1 MATNTKTN
9 TYQLHLKGFVGG
21 YDFDADY
28 VDYVLSKHKD
38 TEVNVLIDSLGGQSS
53 TALSIFS
60 AFKLHGNVN
69 VHFVGMNASAATIAS
84 LGAKHI
90 TMDSSAMYLV
100 HKCSIGFF
108 EWGQLNSDGLQAL
121 IANIEHQK
129 ADLDKLDANIAQ
141 MYATRCKKEPE
152 ALLAL
157 MKEGGWLTAKEALEW
172 GFVDELTDYADES
185 APVLTDTMACA
196 MSAAG
201 IPIPNM
207 PTMHLTAQEQS
218 AFTKFLGALGQLFSN
233 QKIQSTNNSTQTP
246 MKKIFKSICAILTCE
261 HLMSNEGK
269 ITLSD
274 AQMENIESAIS
285 ADKQS
290 ISDLNAQITAL
301 KSEKQSLTDANTQLQ
316 AEVATLKQKPGDTTA
331 HVVNDKHTDQPAEK
345 SEAEQYFESRANAQ
359 SLFDSLP

>member
-1 MATNTKTN
+1 
-9 TYQLHLKGFVGG
+9 
-21 YDFDADY
+21 
-28 VDYVLSKHKD
+28 
-38 TEVNVLIDSLGGQSS
+38 
-53 TALSIFS
+53 
-60 AFKLHGNVN
+60 
-69 VHFVGMNASAATIAS
+69 
-84 LGAKHI
+84 
-90 TMDSSAMYLV
+90 
-100 HKCSIGFF
+100 
-108 EWGQLNSDGLQAL
+108 
-121 IANIEHQK
+121 
-129 ADLDKLDANIAQ
+129 

-152 ALLAL
+152 ALLDL

-269 ITLSD
+269 ITLSY
-274 AQMENIESAIS
+274 AQMEDIESAIS
-285 ADKQS
+285 ADKQT
-290 ISDLNAQITAL
+290 ISDLNAQITTL

>member
-1 MATNTKTN
+1 
-9 TYQLHLKGFVGG
+9 
-21 YDFDADY
+21 
-28 VDYVLSKHKD
+28 
-38 TEVNVLIDSLGGQSS
+38 
-53 TALSIFS
+53 
-60 AFKLHGNVN
+60 
-69 VHFVGMNASAATIAS
+69 
-84 LGAKHI
+84 
-90 TMDSSAMYLV
+90 
-100 HKCSIGFF
+100 
-108 EWGQLNSDGLQAL
+108 
-121 IANIEHQK
+121 
-129 ADLDKLDANIAQ
+129 
-141 MYATRCKKEPE
+141 
-152 ALLAL
+152 
-157 MKEGGWLTAKEALEW
+157 
-172 GFVDELTDYADES
+172 
-185 APVLTDTMACA
+185 MACA

-218 AFTKFLGALGQLFSN
+218 VFAKFLSTLSQIFNNN
-233 QKIQSTNNSTQTP
+233 QKVQSTNNSTQTP

-285 ADKQS
+285 ADKQT
-290 ISDLNAQITAL
+290 ISDLNAQITTL